1 MPPVSTRRRSPLCA
15 VMARSSPPMDF
26 GFTPEQEAL
35 RAEIRRW
42 LDEHLAPADR
52 DTSRRVFASLADEF
66 AYLTAWQRRQFDGG
80 WVGLQWPRAYG
91 GRGLTLMEQA
101 ICQEELARARAPQLV
116 NRVGINLVGPTLFT
130 HGSEAQKNRHLAKIL
145 NAEEIWCQL
154 FSEPGAGS
162 DLASLRTR
170 AEPEGDVFVVS
181 GQKVWTSYAQFSHYG
196 ILLAR
201 TDAAAPRHQ
210 GISYLIVDMRSPG
223 ITIRPLRQITGSDEF
238 NEVFLDGVRVPREN
252 VIGAVNQGW
261 QIAQTTLAHE
271 RGTAFPFKE
280 QVIHKIAV
288 DELIELA
295 RRWRHDGAQPCRDP
309 GWRQRIAARYIDVEI
324 MRLHNFKMMTK
335 LDRGEMPGP
344 ESSIVKLFWA
354 DLTQALHDAALEL
367 LGPHGIASRDEE
379 WPAPT
384 ARWQWAFLWARA
396 GSIAGGTSEIQ
407 RTILAQRLLG
417 MPRK

>member
-1 MPPVSTRRRSPLCA
+1 
-15 VMARSSPPMDF
+15 MDF

-42 LDEHLAPADR
+42 LDEHLAPDER
-52 DTSRRVFASLADEF
+52 DTSRRVFASLAEEF
-66 AYLTAWQRRQFDGG
+66 AHLTAWQRRQFDGG
-80 WVGLQWPRAYG
+80 WVGLQWPREYG
-91 GRGLTLMEQA
+91 GRGLTLIEQA

-130 HGSEAQKNRHLAKIL
+130 HGSQGQKQRHLAKIL

-154 FSEPGAGS
+154 FSEPSAGS

-201 TDAAAPRHQ
+201 TDAEAPRHQ
-210 GISYLIVDMRSPG
+210 GISYLILDMRSPG

-295 RRWRHDGAQPCRDP
+295 RRWRHDGALPCRDP
-309 GWRQRIAARYIDVEI
+309 GWRQRIAARYVDVEV

-354 DLTQALHDAALEL
+354 DLTQALHDAALEM
-367 LGPHGIASRDEE
+367 LGPHGIASGDED

-407 RTILAQRLLG
+407 RTIIAQRLLG
-417 MPRK
+417 MPRT